1 MDPRKL
7 VTKVRR
13 MLETQVPRS
22 GPSTRVSATP
32 ANLPTPRSKSENINS
47 RTDAKR
53 FAIFLQSI
61 SRCESLLDARRL
73 KNDIVSEIRRTRDL
87 LGELIN
93 FKFPR
98 LLRDP
103 VERKPSTQVMNG

>member
-1 MDPRKL
+1 
-7 VTKVRR
+7 
-13 MLETQVPRS
+13 MLENQLPRS
-22 GPSTRVSATP
+22 SPLSRRTPTLPS
-32 ANLPTPRSKSENINS
+32 NLKGSKGTKSEDINS

-87 LGELIN
+87 LGEYTS
-93 FKFPR
+93 KDR
-98 LLRDP
+98 A
-103 VERKPSTQVMNG
+103 TY

>member
-1 MDPRKL
+1 
-7 VTKVRR
+7 
-13 MLETQVPRS
+13 MLETQLPRS
-22 GPSTRVSATP
+22 SPSSSRTASA
-32 ANLPTPRSKSENINS
+32 LPSSLPGSRGTKSEDINS

-87 LGELIN
+87 LGE
-93 FKFPR
+93 
-98 LLRDP
+98 
-103 VERKPSTQVMNG
+103 